1 MKMAARS
8 RSMGKTVLRMGL
20 GLAVAAWIQWRNSVL
35 DAKDVV
41 APTDA
46 SFVAVDNRSQIYRN
60 DHFLSADEVAYLL
73 QFIDHLGGWGSS
85 DGMDQVELPV
95 EGYVA
100 GARRDPIVARLEERI
115 ANHTGIP
122 VHPHEDILSIFRVS
136 SHGDSPRGGFFPPFG
151 LHHDSHER
159 PHRAWTLMV
168 YLQLPDSGGR
178 RIFPLAGRPP
188 KDGEP
193 AERHRQFMAA
203 LQDLFGG
210 AERNFSRRAFFDVHA
225 EHPFMDL
232 IEESCRGEYGVSFL
246 PMEPGAAILYP
257 SHSRSLRTWTAGCN
271 VIKGTQIVLQK
282 FKEYPL
288 ERRGQDEPIPPY
300 QPFVEQ

>member
-1 MKMAARS
+1 MVGRFLVPRQMAIACHSHR
-8 RSMGKTVLRMGL
+8 R
-20 GLAVAAWIQWRNSVL
+20 
-35 DAKDVV
+35 
-41 APTDA
+41 
-46 SFVAVDNRSQIYRN
+46 
-60 DHFLSADEVAYLL
+60 YLL

-136 SHGDSPRGGFFPPFG
+136 SHGGLGDLNIAGTHWTMVDSWDLAPDSPRGGFFPPFG